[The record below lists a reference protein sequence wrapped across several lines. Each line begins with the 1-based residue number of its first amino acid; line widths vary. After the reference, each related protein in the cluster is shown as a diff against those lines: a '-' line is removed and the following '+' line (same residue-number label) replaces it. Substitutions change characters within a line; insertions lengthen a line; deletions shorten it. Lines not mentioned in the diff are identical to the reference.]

1 VKAISRWSWPWTT
14 TAGFARFRAAH
25 TKSFCSG
32 IRIAELQN
40 LQRDPHSGTA
50 EEDWRKA
57 EAEIEAEG
65 HPRSH
70 HKGPAKL
77 KDQSHWGKLT
87 NHAGEDFENPA

>member
-1 VKAISRWSWPWTT
+1 MDDDS
-14 TAGFARFRAAH
+14 RFRSIQSRAYEI
-25 TKSFCSG
+25 F
-32 IRIAELQN
+32 